1 MLCFMNQFN
10 ILRRIINL
18 VITTDVLS
26 KQLYLN
32 EEFKFGFFVFDSHN
46 HFQINVMK

>member
-1 MLCFMNQFN
+1 MDQFN
-10 ILRRIINL
+10 ILRRMINL

-32 EEFKFGFFVFDSHN
+32 RIQIFSFSYFYSHN